1 MKNEGYKFGDSEKRP
16 TGSTEMYFLSQ
27 DLSPR
32 LANVG
37 LSVRTEH
44 ALCSGKGAKGQG
56 IGDIVIP
63 FWTEFITVF
72 PWSWTTD
79 HLADFSLVL
88 RLCLSE
94 MFDPS
99 TEIQALGV
107 FTPPLN
113 SLTILPFTG
122 EESEG
127 HRSLVLHPA
136 VPQHLGLLKSLKS
149 CLQPWTMNIRIRR
162 SLQTVPSQN
171 LFHFTDFSK
180 KHC

>member
-1 MKNEGYKFGDSEKRP
+1 MKNEGYKFGNSETRSSE
-16 TGSTEMYFLSQ
+16 STEMSFLSQ

-37 LSVRTEH
+37 LRVRTEH
-44 ALCSGKGAKGQG
+44 ALCSGKGAKGQR

-79 HLADFSLVL
+79 HLADFLL
-88 RLCLSE
+88 AFCLYLSE

-99 TEIQALGV
+99 TEIRVLGV
-107 FTPPLN
+107 STLPLN

-122 EESEG
+122 EESES
-127 HRSLVLHPA
+127 HKSLILHPA

-149 CLQPWTMNIRIRR
+149 CLQPWIMIIRIRR
-162 SLQTVPSQN
+162 NLQTIPSQN